1 MNILDEIFYI
11 EVQKLSDIKLVGNK
25 TLSFAQLLLGSKTIL
40 KGTVSESI
48 SGSPNKIICN

>member
-1 MNILDEIFYI
+1 MNVLDELFYI
-11 EVQKLSDIKLVGNK
+11 EVQKLSDIKLVGYK